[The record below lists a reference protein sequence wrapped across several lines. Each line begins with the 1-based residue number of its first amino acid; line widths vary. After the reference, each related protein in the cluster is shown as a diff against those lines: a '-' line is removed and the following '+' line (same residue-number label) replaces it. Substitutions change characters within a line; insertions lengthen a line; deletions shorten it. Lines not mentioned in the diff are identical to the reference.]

1 MAVKDPYV
9 TCDNKDLLP
18 LDVLLSAVIH
28 KDAAGKP
35 FVNVISTAVNC
46 NSITPALDCSNKEI
60 ETKENLW
67 RQCFVFDACGN
78 LALNIG
84 VGTP

>member
-1 MAVKDPYV
+1 MAVNDPFV
-9 TCDNKDLLP
+9 TCDNKELVP

-28 KDAAGKP
+28 KDADGKA
-35 FVNVISTAVNC
+35 FVNVITDDVDC
-46 NSITPALDCSNKEI
+46 NDITPALNCNNKEL

-78 LALNIG
+78 LALRLGI
-84 VGTP
+84 GTP

>member
-1 MAVKDPYV
+1 MAANDPYV

-18 LDVLLSAVIH
+18 LEVLLAAVIH
-28 KDAAGKP
+28 KDATGKP
-35 FVNVISTAVNC
+35 FVNVINVTPNC
-46 NSITPALDCSNKEI
+46 NDITPLVDCTTKE
-60 ETKENLW
+60 TAKAENLW

-78 LALNIG
+78 LALRLG

>member
-1 MAVKDPYV
+1 MAAHDPYV
-9 TCDNKDLLP
+9 TCDNKELLP

-28 KDAAGKP
+28 IDGAGKP
-35 FVNVISTAVNC
+35 FVNIINSTPDCDDV
-46 NSITPALDCSNKEI
+46 TPALNCYNKEI
-60 ETKENLW
+60 ETKESLW

-78 LALNIG
+78 LALRLG